1 MELTPRVHSIPAAG
15 GVFSGPLEPNV
26 YLVVDGGQ
34 GALIDAGYADEG
46 SLQARLEYLR
56 AMPPSAGSGQAL
68 ELAYI
73 VLTHHHIDHASGA
86 RRLRE
91 ATGARICLHPRAE
104 RTLREWKESAPQD
117 LPPAGSLEER
127 VRAWRQEAA
136 QATAD
141 RLVEDGDTIAVG
153 GVTIEVVHTPGHTL
167 GSICLYLREERAL
180 FTGDTVLG
188 LGTVAIAPPPHGD
201 MGLYIQSLER
211 LKGYDAALLLPG
223 HGPPVQDVGRKL
235 QELIDHRHE
244 RERQILAAVGR
255 GRGTLSALMDEL
267 YPELDRRLLNMA
279 RGQILAHLAKLEGEG
294 RVVRRGEGGEE
305 AWGVVLSP

>member
-1 MELTPRVHSIPAAG
+1 MELTPRIHSLPAAG
-15 GVFSGPLEPNV
+15 GLFSGPLAPNV

-46 SLQARLEYLR
+46 SLQARLEYLGGF
-56 AMPPSAGSGQAL
+56 PQL
-68 ELAYI
+68 KLDHI
-73 VLTHHHIDHASGA
+73 ILTHHHIDHASGA
-86 RRLRE
+86 PHLRQ
-91 ATGARICLHPRAE
+91 ATGARICLHPRE
-104 RTLREWKESAPQD
+104 DRVLRDWKENAPQD

-127 VRAWRQEAA
+127 VRAWRHEAA
-136 QATAD
+136 RATAD

-244 RERQILAAVGR
+244 RERQILAALGR
-255 GRGTLSALMDEL
+255 GRGTVKALLDDI

-279 RGQILAHLAKLEGEG
+279 AGQLLAHLAKLEGEG
-294 RVVRRGEGGEE
+294 RAVRRGEGGEA
-305 AWGVVLSP
+305 AWGVEDR

>member
-1 MELTPRVHSIPAAG
+1 MELTPRIHSIPAAG
-15 GVFSGPLEPNV
+15 GVFSGSLAPNV

-34 GALIDAGYADEG
+34 GALIDAGYADEV

-56 AMPPSAGSGQAL
+56 GIPELQL
-68 ELAYI
+68 EYI

>member
-1 MELTPRVHSIPAAG
+1 MELTSRIHSIPAAG
-15 GVFSGPLEPNV
+15 GIYSGPLAPNV

-34 GALIDAGYADEG
+34 GALIDAGYADGG
-46 SLQARLEYLR
+46 SVQARLEYLR
-56 AMPPSAGSGQAL
+56 GIPEL
-68 ELAYI
+68 KLAYI

-86 RRLRE
+86 PRLRQ
-91 ATGARICLHPRAE
+91 ATGARICLHPHEE
-104 RTLREWKESAPQD
+104 RTLRDWQANAPQD

-127 VRAWRQEAA
+127 VRAWRRAAA
-136 QATAD
+136 QATPD

-188 LGTVAIAPPPHGD
+188 LGTVAIAPPPYGD

-211 LKGYDAALLLPG
+211 LKGYDAALICPG

-244 RERQILAAVGR
+244 RERQILAALGR
-255 GRGTLSALMDEL
+255 GRGTLRALLDDI
-267 YPELDRRLLNMA
+267 YPELDARLLNMA

-294 RVVRRGEGGEE
+294 KVVRRGQGEE
-305 AWGVVLSP
+305 AVWAESSRSS

>member
-56 AMPPSAGSGQAL
+56 AMPEV

-91 ATGARICLHPRAE
+91 ATGARICLHRRAE
-104 RTLREWKESAPQD
+104 RILREWRENAPQD

-305 AWGVVLSP
+305 AVWEPVLSP